1 MKKRNLIQGFVLFS
15 TFLVLQSCGNDT
27 AGPNRLTREERNEGW
42 SLLFDGETTNG
53 WHVYNKGKVAAIWQV
68 KDGELYSDPE
78 NMSLETGDLVSD
90 RQFENFE
97 LKFEWKMTKGGNSG
111 VFINVLE
118 RDDIPTPWA
127 SGPEYQLLENSHQDY
142 TNDVKRPGC
151 LYGFDA
157 QKNRVES
164 LPFGQWNQ
172 SRIRQVDGKIEFY
185 LNGVLTAEKDL
196 TSAEWQ
202 ASVAESNFKGFPE
215 FGKRISGHI
224 VLQDWAKGVAFRNIK
239 VKVL

>member
-1 MKKRNLIQGFVLFS
+1 MKCTTGNRLLLLLTIL
-15 TFLVLQSCGNDT
+15 LLQACGKK
-27 AGPNRLTREERNEGW
+27 AEGPNSLSTAERNEGW
-42 SLLFDGETTNG
+42 ELLFDGETTNG
-53 WHVYNKGKVAAIWQV
+53 WHVYNKGKVASIWQV
-68 KDGELYSDPE
+68 KDGELYSNPE

-90 RQFENFE
+90 RQFEDFE
-97 LKFEWKMTKGGNSG
+97 LRFEWKMTKGGNSG

-118 RDDIPTPWA
+118 REDIPTPWA

>member
-1 MKKRNLIQGFVLFS
+1 MKRPLIHGFVLLS
-15 TFLVLQSCGNDT
+15 TLFLLTACEKEA
-27 AGPNRLTREERNEGW
+27 AGPNTLSKAEKSEGW
-42 SLLFDGETTNG
+42 VLLFDGATTNG
-53 WHVYNKGKVAAIWQV
+53 WHVYNKGKVASIWQV

-90 RQFENFE
+90 RQFEDFE

-118 RDDIPTPWA
+118 REDIPTPWA

-142 TNDVKRPGC
+142 TNEVKRPGC

-157 QKNRVES
+157 QKTTVES
-164 LPFGQWNQ
+164 FPFGQWNE

-224 VLQDWAKGVAFRNIK
+224 VVQDWAKGVSFRNIK
-239 VKVL
+239 IREL

>member
-1 MKKRNLIQGFVLFS
+1 MKCTPSHRLLLLLTIL
-15 TFLVLQSCGNDT
+15 LLQACGKK
-27 AGPNRLTREERNEGW
+27 AEGPNSLSKAEKNEGW
-42 SLLFDGETTNG
+42 ELLFDGETTNG
-53 WHVYNKGKVAAIWQV
+53 WHVYNKGKLASIWQV
-68 KDGELYSDPE
+68 KDGELYSNPE

-90 RQFENFE
+90 RQFEDFE

-118 RDDIPTPWA
+118 REDIPTPWA

-157 QKNRVES
+157 QKNRIES

>member
-1 MKKRNLIQGFVLFS
+1 MKCTTGHRLLLLS
-15 TFLVLQSCGNDT
+15 TILLLHACGKK
-27 AGPNRLTREERNEGW
+27 AEGPNSLSKAEINEGW
-42 SLLFDGETTNG
+42 ELLFDGETTNG
-53 WHVYNKGKVAAIWQV
+53 WHVYNKGKVASIWQV
-68 KDGELYSDPE
+68 KDGELYSNPE

-90 RQFENFE
+90 RQFEDFE
-97 LKFEWKMTKGGNSG
+97 LKFDWKMTEGGNSG

-118 RDDIPTPWA
+118 REDIPTPWA

-185 LNGVLTAEKDL
+185 LNGVLTAEKDI

-215 FGKRISGHI
+215 FGKRTSGHI
-224 VLQDWAKGVAFRNIK
+224 VLQDWAKGVGFRNIK

>member
-1 MKKRNLIQGFVLFS
+1 ML
-15 TFLVLQSCGNDT
+15 LQACGKE
-27 AGPNRLTREERNEGW
+27 AKGPNKLSKEEKNEGW

-53 WHVYNKGKVAAIWQV
+53 WHVYNKGKVASLWHV
-68 KDGELYSDPE
+68 KDGELYSNPE

-90 RQFENFE
+90 RQFEDFE

-118 RDDIPTPWA
+118 REDIPTPWA

-172 SRIRQVDGKIEFY
+172 SRIRQINGKIEFY

-196 TSAEWQ
+196 TSPEWQ
-202 ASVAESNFKGFPE
+202 ARVAESNFKGFPE
-215 FGKRISGHI
+215 FGKRTSGHI
-224 VLQDWAKGVAFRNIK
+224 ALQDWAKGVSFRNIK
-239 VKVL
+239 VRVL

>member
-1 MKKRNLIQGFVLFS
+1 MKCTTSHRLLLLLTILLLHACEKK
-15 TFLVLQSCGNDT
+15 
-27 AGPNRLTREERNEGW
+27 AEGPNSLSKAEKNEGW
-42 SLLFDGETTNG
+42 ELLFDGETTNG
-53 WHVYNKGKVAAIWQV
+53 WHVYNKGKVASIWQV
-68 KDGELYSDPE
+68 KDGELYSNPE

-90 RQFENFE
+90 RQFEDFE

-111 VFINVLE
+111 VFINVIE
-118 RDDIPTPWA
+118 REDIPTPWA

-172 SRIRQVDGKIEFY
+172 SHIRQVDGKIEFY

-202 ASVAESNFKGFPE
+202 ASVTESNFKGFPE